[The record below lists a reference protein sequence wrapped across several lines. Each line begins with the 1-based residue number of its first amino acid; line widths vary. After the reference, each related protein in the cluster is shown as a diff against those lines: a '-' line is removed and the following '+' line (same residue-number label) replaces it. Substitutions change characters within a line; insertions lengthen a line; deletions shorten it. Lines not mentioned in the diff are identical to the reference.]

1 MCVNLHY
8 SEHALETQIYW
19 YTAFM
24 RWILLALSTTLFFI
38 LSIQHTQAN
47 TNGIGIH
54 ILHPQEIS
62 EQNTSK
68 DQRVYVTIP
77 YSLADVKKTSD
88 WQKFFAQSKE
98 LNVVPLIRLTT
109 SFENNAWQ
117 VPTRSDV
124 VTLLDSLDQM
134 EWPQAERLIIVFNEV
149 NHAKEWGGVVRPR
162 DYASLLEFTANWAHT
177 QTHQYVV
184 LPAALDLAAPQSTI
198 SWDAYAY
205 WQAVYRENAEVF
217 TLIDAWNSH
226 SYPNPAFS
234 AAPNKT
240 GRTSLQGYKQELTW
254 LKQWTNA
261 ELPVYITET
270 GWEMNR
276 STSRYLQQ
284 YYTYALQHIWSDERI
299 VAVTPFVLKG
309 EPGPFANFSFLTGDD
324 KPTVQYIALQKALK
338 QLCGSQ
344 CPQSI
349 SLR

>member
-1 MCVNLHY
+1 
-8 SEHALETQIYW
+8 
-19 YTAFM
+19 M
-24 RWILLALSTTLFFI
+24 RRLWILLLGFFVMI
-38 LSIQHTQAN
+38 LSPKSVKASID
-47 TNGIGIH
+47 GIGIH

-62 EQNTSK
+62 QVRQLFSEQNTK
-68 DQRVYVTIP
+68 RETPVYVTIP
-77 YSLADVKKTSD
+77 YSLADTKKAED
-88 WQKFFAQSKE
+88 WQLFFKQSKE
-98 LNVVPLIRLTT
+98 MNVIPIVRLTT
-109 SFENNAWQ
+109 AFEKNTWK
-117 VPTRSDV
+117 VPSRSDV
-124 VTLLDSLDQM
+124 VLLLDSLDKM
-134 EWPQAERLIIVFNEV
+134 EWPQPERHIIVFNEV
-149 NHAKEWGGVVRPR
+149 NHAKEWGGQISPR
-162 DYASLLEFTANWAHT
+162 TYASILEFTANWAHT
-177 QTHQYVV
+177 QAHPYVV

-234 AAPNKT
+234 SAPSKT
-240 GRTSLQGYKQELTW
+240 GRTSLQGYKQELAW
-254 LKQWTNA
+254 LKQWTGA

-270 GWEMNR
+270 GWEVNR

-284 YYTYALQHIWSDERI
+284 YYTYALQHVWSDERI

-324 KPTVQYIALQKALK
+324 KPTVQYLALQKALK